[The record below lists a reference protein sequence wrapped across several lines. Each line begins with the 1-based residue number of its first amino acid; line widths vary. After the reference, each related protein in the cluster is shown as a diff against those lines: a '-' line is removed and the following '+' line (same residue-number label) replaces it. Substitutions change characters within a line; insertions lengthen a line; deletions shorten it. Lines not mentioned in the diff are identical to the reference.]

1 MNLADSLNSSYK
13 KRNTLHDDNLNN
25 NNTSECVN
33 VVKHT
38 KEEDSLGSGNQ
49 RHVHHDG
56 PYHHRQRVNKVNNGW
71 PQRSNNSCS
80 RPNMP
85 PMNPFLNQ
93 LWKGRVDIENFDRCH
108 RTVPQH
114 YQRHQ
119 HQYYRNDQSS
129 SSYSSLSSSSSLLS
143 SWNQNMNSYHGRCNS
158 QTNYGQKIPSTAMEG
173 YDNTR
178 IMQYSTSTL
187 SNNNET
193 SEKYGTNSIII
204 HNNINRTTR
213 TNSHNK
219 NINNKNYNRDN
230 HRRQYSKLESKS
242 NNNNKNNNNTRRKKD
257 IRIYTSSNSFE
268 SFRKQNN
275 NAKRYKVHKPNC
287 KCSAIRDIKAHMIRS
302 NSDLSSAPLKTTT
315 TPTTPTTTTT
325 LDGLVILPETKLIS
339 SVYLCDDT
347 HHQSF
352 EKNRKRFE
360 LKLRRELFGTEKNGS
375 ATITTTANNHN
386 HNDHDTE
393 ADKNHQTS
401 TASVSASSSSLSTSR
416 DNKKGNDIKVSCASC
431 LLECEPNG
439 FVCIS
444 SPSLST
450 VRYACHQ
457 ANLNASKKKID
468 MNNNNNDNN
477 NNKNKNKNN
486 GKLHSDH
493 AQYLCALSKK
503 NLSFLLKRK
512 YNPNDKVE
520 LLKVLSEQ
528 GVPCDDDY
536 EAKSGSITNNVPKN
550 GNANGNANNNVDLI
564 MGHHLKSLL
573 IILLNDND
581 QMNRDTKYIMVMIY
595 DDSKRGK
602 RKFTLD
608 LPGGK
613 RYLGESSMEGATRE
627 LEEETSLI
635 IDESTW
641 KVKHIKYQKKVR
653 ENVYYIIAP
662 PVDMDNLIQD
672 PFWG

>member
-204 HNNINRTTR
+204 HNNMKRTTR
-213 TNSHNK
+213 INSHNK
-219 NINNKNYNRDN
+219 NINNNNYNRDN
-230 HRRQYSKLESKS
+230 HRRQYS
-242 NNNNKNNNNTRRKKD
+242 NTGEHYVGD
-257 IRIYTSSNSFE
+257 
-268 SFRKQNN
+268 
-275 NAKRYKVHKPNC
+275 
-287 KCSAIRDIKAHMIRS
+287 
-302 NSDLSSAPLKTTT
+302 SAPGGTDMQ
-315 TPTTPTTTTT
+315 PN
-325 LDGLVILPETKLIS
+325 E
-339 SVYLCDDT
+339 DDT
-347 HHQSF
+347 NK
-352 EKNRKRFE
+352 EGAPTRKGPPPDPDGEVFGHAVPDIDEYTKEPPPLPPHLRHIILNKPPQLQDTAALPVPQHVALNHLYCTAIKDNMMVLGITQRFRT
-360 LKLRRELFGTEKNGS
+360 KFV
-375 ATITTTANNHN
+375 TTVYY
-386 HNDHDTE
+386 
-393 ADKNHQTS
+393 S
-401 TASVSASSSSLSTSR
+401 P
-416 DNKKGNDIKVSCASC
+416 CAS
-431 LLECEPNG
+431 
-439 FVCIS
+439 
-444 SPSLST
+444 
-450 VRYACHQ
+450 
-457 ANLNASKKKID
+457 
-468 MNNNNNDNN
+468 
-477 NNKNKNKNN
+477 
-486 GKLHSDH
+486 
-493 AQYLCALSKK
+493 
-503 NLSFLLKRK
+503 
-512 YNPNDKVE
+512 
-520 LLKVLSEQ
+520 
-528 GVPCDDDY
+528 
-536 EAKSGSITNNVPKN
+536 
-550 GNANGNANNNVDLI
+550 
-564 MGHHLKSLL
+564 
-573 IILLNDND
+573 
-581 QMNRDTKYIMVMIY
+581 
-595 DDSKRGK
+595 
-602 RKFTLD
+602 
-608 LPGGK
+608 
-613 RYLGESSMEGATRE
+613 
-627 LEEETSLI
+627 
-635 IDESTW
+635 
-641 KVKHIKYQKKVR
+641 
-653 ENVYYIIAP
+653 
-662 PVDMDNLIQD
+662 
-672 PFWG
+672 